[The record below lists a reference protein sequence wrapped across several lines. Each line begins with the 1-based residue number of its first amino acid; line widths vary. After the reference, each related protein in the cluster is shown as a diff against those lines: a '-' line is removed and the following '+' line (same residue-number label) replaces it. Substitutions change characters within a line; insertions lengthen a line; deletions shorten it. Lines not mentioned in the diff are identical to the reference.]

1 MPFRKFFG
9 RGNGDQPPA
18 EPDQSSEEQDIVE
31 VSPDEGDESLA
42 PEHELDAD
50 AIDLEWR
57 ARCADVIPGGTST
70 GSKRADALYGPDT
83 TSGPTHFVS
92 ANGCRLATTSGRTL
106 IDCTMALGAVAIG
119 YGDDAISRAVL
130 NAVANGHVSGLAS
143 TAEVELAE
151 RLIDVIPCAE
161 QVRFLK
167 SGAEAMSAAVRIA
180 RTYTGRSRV
189 LGSGYFGWHDWS
201 STKTAGV
208 PDGAHADFTEVPF
221 DDLPALERAARNAGS
236 ALAAIAIEPV
246 QERLPSKEWIEGAR
260 KLCNELGAILIFDE
274 MKTGFRLAPGGYQE
288 YAGTLPDLA
297 AFGKAM
303 ANGFPVAAV
312 VGRADVM
319 EAINQTWISS
329 TLAGESLSLAAVSA
343 VIDIYEEVSVCDT
356 LWRVGAELRQR
367 VSDAVQAS
375 GAPGV
380 SVQGIDPMWSI
391 AFEDQKFQTRF
402 LERAASL
409 GVLFKRGAYNFAA
422 VAHDDEETI
431 LAIEN
436 VASTALVELLEEDA
450 H

>member
-9 RGNGDQPPA
+9 RGNGDQPAPA
-18 EPDQSSEEQDIVE
+18 NEPSPEEQDVVE
-31 VSPDEGDESLA
+31 VPENSDDDSLA
-42 PEHELDAD
+42 PEQELDAD
-50 AIDLEWR
+50 AVDLEWR

-70 GSKRADALYGPDT
+70 GSKRAEALYGPES

-92 ANGCRLATTSGRTL
+92 ANGCRVVTTSGRTL
-106 IDCTMALGAVAIG
+106 IDCTMALGSVAIG

-143 TAEVELAE
+143 TMEVELAE

-167 SGAEAMSAAVRIA
+167 SGAEAMSAAVRVA
-180 RTYTGRSRV
+180 RAYTGRSRV

-201 STKTAGV
+201 SKSAGV
-208 PDGAHADFTEVPF
+208 PDGTRTDFAEVPF
-221 DDLPALERAARNAGS
+221 DDLPALERAARNVGS
-236 ALAAIAIEPV
+236 SLAAIVIEPV
-246 QERLPSKEWIEGAR
+246 QERLPSKEWIDGAR
-260 KLCNELGAILIFDE
+260 RLCNDVGALLIFDE

-288 YAGTLPDLA
+288 YASAMPDLA

-303 ANGFPVAAV
+303 ANGFPVAAM
-312 VGRADVM
+312 VGRSDVM
-319 EAINQTWISS
+319 EALSETWVSS

-367 VSDAVQAS
+367 VGEAVQAS
-375 GAPGV
+375 GVPGV
-380 SVQGIDPMWSI
+380 SVDGIDPMWSI
-391 AFEDQKFQTRF
+391 KFEDEKFQTRF